1 MKLAIYDPLKAF
13 TPFLEHIG
21 KSHEVT
27 WIDIPVALDELRWQH
42 IHNDVVWYE
51 FTDEVFAR
59 ATQMPKECKIVNR
72 LHSYELFTDIFNKVN
87 WDNADILCAS
97 SDYVKDLLEAKR
109 RDIDFPPIVALA
121 NGPNL
126 NSMTIP
132 DGKVYNKKIAVV
144 GRINYKKNLPLAIYC
159 LDAVRDLG
167 YEMHFIGGSQDR
179 RFDFYLKHLVTTLGL
194 QGQAFFHGE
203 IPYRDVPEA
212 LSDMGYILSSSLF
225 ESFGQSIMEGIAM
238 GCLPIIHDFPG
249 SKGRFSEMGD
259 IFFLTPN
266 EFVRVMDTHDKLSLD
281 EKNQRALHNRE
292 VIAKCDLNTQN
303 KILDKVLADLEEDL
317 DYSK

>member
-59 ATQMPKECKIVNR
+59 ASHMPKECKIVNR
-72 LHSYELFTDIFNKVN
+72 LHSYELFTDIFGKVN
-87 WDNADILCAS
+87 WENVDVLCAS
-97 SDYVKDLLEAKR
+97 SDYVKTLLEAKR
-109 RDIDFPPIVALA
+109 REIDFPPITALA
-121 NGPNL
+121 NGPDL
-126 NSMTIP
+126 RSMVIP
-132 DGKVYNKKIAVV
+132 DYKMWNRKIAVV

-159 LDAVRDLG
+159 LDAVRQSG

-179 RFDFYLKHLVTTLGL
+179 RFDFYLKHLVESLGL
-194 QGQAFFHGE
+194 QNQAFFHGE
-203 IPYRDVPEA
+203 IPHCDMAEA
-212 LSDMGYILSSSLF
+212 LSDMGYILSTSLF
-225 ESFGQSIMEGIAM
+225 ESFGQSIMEGIAV

-249 SKGRFSEMGD
+249 ARDRFAGMGD
-259 IFFLTPN
+259 IFFHTPF
-266 EFVRVMDTHDKLSLD
+266 EFAQVMSAHNGNMRVDYMA
-281 EKNQRALHNRE
+281 QALNNRQ
-292 VIAKCDLNTQN
+292 VISKYDLVIQET
-303 KILDKVLADLEEDL
+303 ILDKVLADLEEEL
-317 DYSK
+317 G